1 MIYLKSFLGDQG
13 AEFKLLPFQSRLS
26 FLAANLDPEATQLPR
41 LDPIQLLSRGFQE
54 LGARTRDKG

>member
-13 AEFKLLPFQSRLS
+13 AGFKLLPFQSRLS
-26 FLAANLDPEATQLPR
+26 FLAASLDPEATQLPR